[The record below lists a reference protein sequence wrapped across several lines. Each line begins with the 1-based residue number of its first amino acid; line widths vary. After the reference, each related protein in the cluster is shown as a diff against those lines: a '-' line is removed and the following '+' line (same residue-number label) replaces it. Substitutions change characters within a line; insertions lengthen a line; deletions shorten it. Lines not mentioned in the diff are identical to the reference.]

1 MGEPALTYETLLRKY
16 GPLMR
21 YIIAPILSDPRD
33 REECL
38 ADAAMRAWNSMDTY
52 DPSKGSFTTWLTVL
66 TRNNALNRAR
76 SIRPTEPIPENQEAP
91 HSNPETIV
99 IEKENRAELAKALN
113 ALPHRDR
120 TLFYR
125 KYYYRQST
133 AQIAAETGLSV
144 RAVEGRLYRIKKQL
158 KHVLGGEYH
167 D

>member
-1 MGEPALTYETLLRKY
+1 MGGTDLTYESLLRKY

-38 ADAAMRAWNSMDTY
+38 ADAALRAWNSLDTY
-52 DPSKGSFTTWLTVL
+52 DPNKGSFTTWLTVL
-66 TRNNALNRAR
+66 TRNIALNRAR
-76 SIRPTEPIPENQEAP
+76 GIRPTEPIPENLEDTDA
-91 HSNPETIV
+91 NPETIV
-99 IEKENRAELAKALN
+99 IRRENREELRKALDS
-113 ALPHRDR
+113 LPHRDR
-120 TLFYR
+120 TLFFR

-158 KHVLGGEYH
+158 KKLLGGDDH

>member
-1 MGEPALTYETLLRKY
+1 MGGTDMTYESLLRKY

-38 ADAAMRAWNSMDTY
+38 ADAALRAWNALDTY
-52 DPSKGSFTTWLTVL
+52 DPNRGSFTTWLTVL
-66 TRNNALNRAR
+66 TRNAALNRAR
-76 SIRPTEPIPENQEAP
+76 GMKQTEPIPENLEDPAG
-91 HSNPETIV
+91 NPETIV
-99 IEKENRAELAKALN
+99 IRRENREELRKALDS
-113 ALPHRDR
+113 LPHRDR
-120 TLFYR
+120 ALFFR

-158 KHVLGGEYH
+158 KKLLGGDDH

>member
-1 MGEPALTYETLLRKY
+1 MGETAMTYETLLRKY

-21 YIIAPILSDPRD
+21 YIIAPILADPRD

-38 ADAAMRAWNSMDTY
+38 ADAAMRAWNCLDTY
-52 DPSKGSFTTWLTVL
+52 DPDKGSFTTWLTVL
-66 TRNNALNRAR
+66 TRNTALNRAR
-76 SIRPTEPIPENQEAP
+76 AIRPTEPIPENQEAP
-91 HSNPETIV
+91 RSNPETIV

-113 ALPHRDR
+113 ALPHRDKA
-120 TLFYR
+120 LFYR

-133 AQIAAETGLSV
+133 AQIAAEMGLSE

-158 KHVLGGEYH
+158 KKVLGGEAH

>member
-1 MGEPALTYETLLRKY
+1 MRQISMAELLRQY

-21 YIIAPILSDPRD
+21 YIIAPLLPDERD

-38 ADAAMRAWNSMDTY
+38 QDAALRVWDSLDKF
-52 DPSKGSFTTWLTVL
+52 DPNKGSFTTWLTVI
-66 TRNNALNRAR
+66 TRNTALNLLRR
-76 SIRPTEPIPENQEAP
+76 RHPKTEELPQHMEAP
-91 HSNPETIV
+91 NSDPQ
-99 IEKENRAELAKALN
+99 ELLLAQERRQALRSVLKALS
-113 ALPHRDR
+113 LSDQ

-133 AQIAAETGLSV
+133 TQIASETGLTV

-158 KHVLGGEYH
+158 RKALGGDLY

>member
-1 MGEPALTYETLLRKY
+1 MRQISMAELLRQY

-21 YIIAPILSDPRD
+21 YIIAPLLPDERD

-38 ADAAMRAWNSMDTY
+38 QDAALRVWDSLDKF
-52 DPSKGSFTTWLTVL
+52 DPNKGSFTTWLTVI
-66 TRNNALNRAR
+66 TRNTALNLLRR
-76 SIRPTEPIPENQEAP
+76 RHPETEELPQHMEAP
-91 HSNPETIV
+91 NSDPQ
-99 IEKENRAELAKALN
+99 ELLLAQERRQALRTVLKALS
-113 ALPHRDR
+113 LSDQ

-133 AQIAAETGLSV
+133 AQIASETGLTV

-158 KHVLGGEYH
+158 RKALGGDLY

>member
-1 MGEPALTYETLLRKY
+1 MGETSMTYETLLRGY
-16 GPLMR
+16 SPLMA

-38 ADAAMRAWNSMDTY
+38 ADAAMKAWNNLDQY
-52 DPSKGSFTTWLTVL
+52 DPQKGSFTTWLTVL
-66 TRNNALNRAR
+66 TRNTALNRAR
-76 SIRPTEPIPENQEAP
+76 GIKPTEPIPENQEAP
-91 HSNPETIV
+91 HSNPETII

-125 KYYYRQST
+125 KYYYHQST
-133 AQIAAETGLSV
+133 AQIAAEMGLSV

-158 KHVLGGEYH
+158 KKTLGGENH

>member
-1 MGEPALTYETLLRKY
+1 MPYISMDDLLRQY

-21 YIIAPILSDPRD
+21 YLIAPILSDPRD

-38 ADAAMRAWNSMDTY
+38 ADAALRIWNQMDKF
-52 DPSKGSFTTWLTVL
+52 DPHKGSFTTWITVIV
-66 TRNNALNRAR
+66 RNTALNHAR
-76 SIRPTEPIPENQEAP
+76 GQKIETEELPLHMEAP
-91 HSNPETIV
+91 DSDPQELL
-99 IEKENRAELAKALN
+99 LAKERQRQLRAALD
-113 ALPHRDR
+113 ALSKADQ

-133 AQIAAETGLSV
+133 AQIASETGLSL

-158 KHVLGGEYH
+158 RKKLGGALY

>member
-1 MGEPALTYETLLRKY
+1 MGGTDLTYESLLRKY

-38 ADAAMRAWNSMDTY
+38 ADAALRAWNSLDTY
-52 DPSKGSFTTWLTVL
+52 DPNRGSFATWLTVL
-66 TRNNALNRAR
+66 TRNAALNRAR
-76 SIRPTEPIPENQEAP
+76 SIRPTEPIPENLEDTDA
-91 HSNPETIV
+91 NPETIV
-99 IEKENRAELAKALN
+99 IRRENREELRKALDS
-113 ALPHRDR
+113 LPHRDR
-120 TLFYR
+120 TLFFR

-158 KHVLGGEYH
+158 KKLLGGDDH